1 MAQLEVREGFE
12 MCVIGAHESRYGL
25 DEEEEEAVSFWKHE
39 GWYGHD
45 GYWRTRGGGERSSE
59 CGYYYQ
65 SSGSTCVQ
73 DSSSSRLEAVVAT
86 QCDLYSI
93 QKMRGWRLFA
103 HPTQGC
109 CLTRAVY
116 WLENWPRSSLQLEL
130 CKW

>member
-1 MAQLEVREGFE
+1 MAQLEVREGLE
-12 MCVIGAHESRYGL
+12 MCVIGAYESRNGL

-59 CGYYYQ
+59 CGYYCQ
-65 SSGSTCVQ
+65 SSDSTCVQ
-73 DSSSSRLEAVVAT
+73 DSSSSRLEAWWQHNAMSV
-86 QCDLYSI
+86 

-116 WLENWPRSSLQLEL
+116 
-130 CKW
+130 